1 MSTDT
6 NRLPTVGDYLPDWSL
21 PTLDG
26 TELQLNALRGKRVLL
41 FIWGSW

>member
-1 MSTDT
+1 MTNDT
-6 NRLPTVGDYLPDWSL
+6 NRLPTVGDRLPEWSL